1 MSASAVVNA
10 VALVFP
16 AAMVYAGWRDV
27 VSFEVPN
34 WVSVGL
40 VAAFAALAAAAGLAM
55 TTVAWHLAAGAA
67 VLIVGWILF
76 AFGVV
81 GGADA
86 KLLAAAAVWTG
97 FSALAEFLLVVA
109 LLGGALAIGLVVWRR
124 VEAPR
129 RWAGREWVRR
139 LHDRDA
145 GMPYCAAIGCAGL
158 WIFPSLPLVVVAAP
172 GVAGSGA

>member
-1 MSASAVVNA
+1 MSASEIANA
-10 VALVFP
+10 LAWVFP

-27 VSFEVPN
+27 VSYEVSN
-34 WVSVGL
+34 WVPVCL
-40 VAAFAALAAAAGLAM
+40 VAGFAAVAVLAGSAM

-76 AFGVV
+76 ALGVV

-97 FSALAEFLLVVA
+97 FPALAEFLLVVA
-109 LLGGALAIGLVVWRR
+109 LCGGVLALGLIVWRR
-124 VEAPR
+124 VELPVG
-129 RWAGREWVRR
+129 WAGREWVQR
-139 LHDRDA
+139 LHAGDA

-158 WIFPSLPLVVVAAP
+158 WIFPRLPLVLAAP
-172 GVAGSGA
+172 SVAGSGA